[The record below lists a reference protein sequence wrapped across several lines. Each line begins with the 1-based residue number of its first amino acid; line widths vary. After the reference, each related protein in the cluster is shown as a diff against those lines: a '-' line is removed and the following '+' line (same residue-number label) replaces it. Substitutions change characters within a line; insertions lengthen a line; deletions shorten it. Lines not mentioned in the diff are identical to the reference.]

1 MKNLIDILIENRI
14 QVIAITC
21 NLLLFYFV
29 INLVRKKRIRVEYA
43 LLWILFCI
51 VFLVFSFWRN
61 GLEVLASWLGIYYA
75 PMAFLLILI
84 LGIISI
90 LIHYSVV
97 ISRLSDQNRSLI
109 QELGIIRTEI
119 RKIIKVE
126 TGEEDQDE
134 NPAQSDNL

>member
-1 MKNLIDILIENRI
+1 MKNFLDFIVENRV
-14 QVIAITC
+14 QVIAIVC
-21 NLLLFYFV
+21 NLAFFCFV
-29 INLVRKKRIRVEYA
+29 INLVRRKRIKEEYS

-84 LGIISI
+84 LGILSI

-97 ISRLSDQNRSLI
+97 ISRMSEQHKSLV
-109 QELGIIRTEI
+109 QELGLLKTEL
-119 RKIIKVE
+119 REMKDGKS
-126 TGEEDQDE
+126 GG
-134 NPAQSDNL
+134 